1 MLLPMTVLAFA
12 FPLAC
17 WALAARTARAG
28 WVVAIVLA
36 VCAAAEIALARG
48 WILAGA
54 RFTLLVAF
62 ALAAV
67 MVLFAG
73 IVAERRQVG
82 VRRLRS
88 AGARGMT
95 GLIPSVA
102 CSAASLGVIVVFTVG
117 VLVNGSPAAVPSS
130 AGVLPLPAGLVI
142 AGNRDQGCSSG
153 SQTFCSRQIQVRG
166 TAGLPAED
174 VARRVRGQLAQ
185 VYGWHLTPGGAG
197 YWTGC
202 RVEDWL
208 LDRHQV
214 CASIAAGQRGVTVTV
229 QTSDSW

>member
-1 MLLPMTVLAFA
+1 MLLPMTVLALA

-36 VCAAAEIALARG
+36 VCAAAEIALAKG
-48 WILAGA
+48 WVLAGA

-62 ALAAV
+62 ALVAV

-73 IVAERRQVG
+73 IVAEGHQAG

-88 AGARGMT
+88 AGARGMA
-95 GLIPSVA
+95 GLILSVA
-102 CSAASLGVIVVFTVG
+102 CSAASLGVIVLFTFG
-117 VLVNGSPAAVPSS
+117 VLVNGSPAAVPSG
-130 AGVLPLPAGLVI
+130 AGVLPLPGLVI
-142 AGNRDQGCSSG
+142 AGNHDQGCSSG

-166 TAGLPAED
+166 TAGMPAED

-185 VYGWHLTPGGAG
+185 LYGWHLTPGGPG